1 MFVMRRLE
9 SVAEAVVL
17 GDSKDERLRI
27 LKERLNAIV
36 LPTTFKLPLSP
47 HLNVSVVLCVF
58 FRSFAA
64 SCGKWVLSCTYLLNV
79 FFSFLFGFCCLVTFT
94 DLRYRCVSLQS
105 DGVEKEA
112 FMARIEGC

>member
-1 MFVMRRLE
+1 MYIRNCGTHRIEIGHQMFVMRRLE

-47 HLNVSVVLCVF
+47 HLNVSCYVFLNCLAHCDVVICYC
-58 FRSFAA
+58 R
-64 SCGKWVLSCTYLLNV
+64 
-79 FFSFLFGFCCLVTFT
+79 TF
-94 DLRYRCVSLQS
+94 
-105 DGVEKEA
+105 
-112 FMARIEGC
+112 

>member
-1 MFVMRRLE
+1 MYCVFKQAYLRNCGAHRIEIGHQMFVMRRLE

-47 HLNVSVVLCVF
+47 HLNVS
-58 FRSFAA
+58 
-64 SCGKWVLSCTYLLNV
+64 T
-79 FFSFLFGFCCLVTFT
+79 
-94 DLRYRCVSLQS
+94 
-105 DGVEKEA
+105 
-112 FMARIEGC
+112 

>member
-1 MFVMRRLE
+1 VHFLNTYFSEQVYIRNCGAHRIEIGHQMFVMRRLE

-47 HLNVSVVLCVF
+47 HLNVRAVSVSNFQV
-58 FRSFAA
+58 
-64 SCGKWVLSCTYLLNV
+64 Y
-79 FFSFLFGFCCLVTFT
+79 
-94 DLRYRCVSLQS
+94 
-105 DGVEKEA
+105 
-112 FMARIEGC
+112 